1 MACLEL
7 QEALARVL
15 AEVSSPA
22 REQTALGGA
31 AGRLAAPLEKMKTRT
46 NPPESSIW
54 PLTDW
59 TGLGH
64 AAKSVGKDAEA
75 LNQLILKYRRP
86 LEIHLRTTFPS
97 LGNRAEEIL
106 QDFSEDKIL
115 REGWLSHA
123 DRKRGRFRAFLKTS
137 LDNFVKDRLRRN
149 ASPPVSLD
157 ELEHDPPAEQQR
169 SDLFD
174 AAWAEAIVSETLKR
188 MKIDCETP
196 RKNQPNRPRI
206 WEVFRLRPARPM
218 LEGAEPMDYAEL
230 IARCAI
236 RSPAEAQN
244 LLATGKRL
252 FRAHF
257 RAVIAEYEERPDA
270 ITEEIELFK
279 TFLSGL
285 SGGKTDK
292 MQ

>member
-1 MACLEL
+1 
-7 QEALARVL
+7 
-15 AEVSSPA
+15 
-22 REQTALGGA
+22 
-31 AGRLAAPLEKMKTRT
+31 MKTRT

-59 TGLGH
+59 TGLGR
-64 AAKSVGKDAEA
+64 AAESVGKDAEA
-75 LNQLILKYRRP
+75 LNQLILKYRVP
-86 LEIHLRTTFPS
+86 LEIHLRATFPG
-97 LGNRAEEIL
+97 LGNQAEEIL

-115 REGWLSHA
+115 REGWLGGA

-157 ELEHDPPAEQQR
+157 ELEHDPPAEQER

-174 AAWAEAIVSETLKR
+174 AAWAEAIVSETLRR
-188 MKIDCETP
+188 MKNDCETP

-218 LEGAEPMDYAEL
+218 LEGAEPMDYEEL
-230 IARCAI
+230 IGRCAI

-244 LLATGKRL
+244 LLATGKRMFL
-252 FRAHF
+252 RHF
-257 RAVIAEYEERPDA
+257 YAVVAEYEERPDA
-270 ITEEIELFK
+270 VKEEIELFR
-279 TFLSGL
+279 TFLSRV
-285 SGGKTDK
+285 SCDKTRQ